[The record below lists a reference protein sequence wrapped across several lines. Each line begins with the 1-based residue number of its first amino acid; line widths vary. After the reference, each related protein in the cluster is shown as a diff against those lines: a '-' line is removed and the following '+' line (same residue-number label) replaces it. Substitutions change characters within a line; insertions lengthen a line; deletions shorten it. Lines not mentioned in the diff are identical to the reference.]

1 MTEILGKISSEESL
15 GLMDGPGI
23 RYVVFMQGCK
33 LRCLYCHNPETWDIN
48 GNSQTVSP
56 NQLIEKINKYKSY
69 FGEQGGVT
77 FSGGEPLL
85 QPEFL
90 LECLKLCK
98 QNKIHTVLDTAG
110 VGFGDYKEILEYVDL
125 VILDVKA
132 VDDEEYKKITG
143 KEIKYFKEFLTECQ
157 KQNKTLWLRQV
168 IVPTI
173 NDNEE
178 SVLKL
183 KQFALSI
190 KNVEKIELLPYKTIG
205 VHKYKSLNLP
215 YRLQDLPEMNEN
227 KCKEL
232 ELLLK

>member
-205 VHKYKSLNLP
+205 VHKYKSLNIP

>member
-23 RYVVFMQGCK
+23 RYVVFMQGCN
-33 LRCLYCHNPETWDIN
+33 LRCLYCHNPETWDID
-48 GNSQTVSP
+48 GKSQLMSP
-56 NQLIEKINKYKSY
+56 KQLIEKINKYKSY

-90 LECLKLCK
+90 IECLKLCK
-98 QNKIHTVLDTAG
+98 QNKIHTALDTAG

-132 VDDEEYKKITG
+132 VEDEEYKKITG
-143 KEIKYFKEFLTECQ
+143 KDIKYFKEFLIECQ
-157 KQNKTLWLRQV
+157 KQNKPLWLRQV

-183 KQFALSI
+183 KQFALHI
-190 KNVEKIELLPYKTIG
+190 KNVQKIELLPYKTIG
-205 VHKYKSLNLP
+205 VHKYNSLNLL
-215 YRLQDLPEMNEN
+215 YRLQGLPDMDEN

-232 ELLLK
+232 EQLLK